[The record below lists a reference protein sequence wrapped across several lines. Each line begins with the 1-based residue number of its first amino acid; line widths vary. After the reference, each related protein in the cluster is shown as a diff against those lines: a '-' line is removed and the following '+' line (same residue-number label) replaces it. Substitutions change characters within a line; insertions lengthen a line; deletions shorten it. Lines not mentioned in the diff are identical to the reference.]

1 MNKLTFD
8 KEEQNLRKLFP
19 ILNNNSTIYL
29 DNAATSQ
36 KPACV
41 LEAIDNYY
49 KNINSNPFRGLYDL
63 SVDTTNAYEAARSK
77 VAEFINSP
85 QAENIIFTRN
95 ASESLNLVAYTYGLN
110 FIDKDSE
117 ILVSIC
123 EHHSNFL
130 PWQNL
135 AKKTGA
141 TIKYLPCNK
150 DGSIDINTLN
160 SYLSDKTKI
169 FAITH
174 ISNVIGR
181 ENDIKEF
188 TRLAHSFGSIVVLD
202 AAQSIPH
209 IKIDVRDL
217 DVDFL
222 AFSGHKMFAPMGIGV
237 LYGKYALLDKMPPFL
252 FGGEMIE
259 SVRLDSTSYASVPH
273 KFEAGTVNVSGAIG
287 LATAID
293 FINSIGFDTIK
304 KREEYLTKLA
314 LDELETDKHI
324 HIIGS
329 KDYTKHHGILSF
341 TIDDVH
347 PHDIA
352 EILNSNNIAIRAGH
366 HCAQPLLNHLGFLST
381 ARASFAF
388 YNTKDEILYFCKILK
403 TIREVMGYGK

>member
-63 SVDTTNAYEAARSK
+63 SVDATNAYEAARSK

-135 AKKTGA
+135 AKKNR
-141 TIKYLPCNK
+141 CN
-150 DGSIDINTLN
+150 N
-160 SYLSDKTKI
+160 
-169 FAITH
+169 
-174 ISNVIGR
+174 
-181 ENDIKEF
+181 
-188 TRLAHSFGSIVVLD
+188 
-202 AAQSIPH
+202 QIP
-209 IKIDVRDL
+209 
-217 DVDFL
+217 
-222 AFSGHKMFAPMGIGV
+222 
-237 LYGKYALLDKMPPFL
+237 AL
-252 FGGEMIE
+252 
-259 SVRLDSTSYASVPH
+259 
-273 KFEAGTVNVSGAIG
+273 
-287 LATAID
+287 
-293 FINSIGFDTIK
+293 
-304 KREEYLTKLA
+304 
-314 LDELETDKHI
+314 
-324 HIIGS
+324 
-329 KDYTKHHGILSF
+329 
-341 TIDDVH
+341 
-347 PHDIA
+347 
-352 EILNSNNIAIRAGH
+352 
-366 HCAQPLLNHLGFLST
+366 
-381 ARASFAF
+381 
-388 YNTKDEILYFCKILK
+388 
-403 TIREVMGYGK
+403 